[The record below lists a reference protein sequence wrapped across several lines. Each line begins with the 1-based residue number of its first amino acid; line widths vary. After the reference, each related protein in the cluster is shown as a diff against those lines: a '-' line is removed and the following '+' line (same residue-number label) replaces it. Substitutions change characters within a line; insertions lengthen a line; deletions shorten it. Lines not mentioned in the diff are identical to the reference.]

1 MADRPVDHDILDESE
16 IEAPPK
22 SMRKK
27 KLLFLLLGF
36 LLLCGASVGAV
47 AYFIPEIIPE
57 PVKNLPQ
64 STMALA
70 ESLKDSLPFIGKKDP
85 EKPEKDGDKKKE
97 GEGGHLYNLDPFL
110 VNLADTGK
118 MRYLKVR
125 MILESSENKPNE
137 EYEKRLPQLRD
148 IVLSVLSTK
157 TQNDISDSE
166 GKKKLREELTEKLN
180 TQLTQFKVKT
190 LYFTEFVIQ

>member
-1 MADRPVDHDILDESE
+1 MADRPIDHDILDEDD

-36 LLLCGASVGAV
+36 LLVLVSSIGAV
-47 AYFIPEIIPE
+47 AFFSPGIIPE
-57 PVKNLPQ
+57 SLKNIPE
-64 STMALA
+64 SIVALS
-70 ESLKDSLPFIGKKDP
+70 ESLKDSLPFIGKKEP
-85 EKPEKDGDKKKE
+85 EKPEKEGEKKKQ
-97 GEGGHLYNLDPFL
+97 GEGGHIYNLDPFL

-125 MILESSENKPNE
+125 ISLESSENKPNE

-148 IVLSVLSTK
+148 IVLSSLSVK
-157 TQNDISDSE
+157 AQKDISDSE
-166 GKKKLREELTEKLN
+166 GKKKLREELTGKLN
-180 TQLTQFKVKT
+180 MQLTQFKVKT
-190 LYFTEFVIQ
+190 VYFTEFVIQ